1 MSKLPSISGE
11 KAVKCFERLG
21 YQVVR
26 QRGSHIRLHHEFD
39 KSKKLL
45 TVPRHKVLGK
55 GLLRKLI
62 RDAEITI
69 EDLLQILDD

>member
-1 MSKLPSISGE
+1 MPKLPPISGIQ
-11 KAVKCFERLG
+11 AVKGFEKLG

-26 QRGSHIRLHHEFD
+26 QRGSHLRLLHRSD
-39 KSKKLL
+39 KTKKPL
-45 TVPRHKVLGK
+45 TILRHKTLGK

-69 EDLLQILDD
+69 EELISLL